1 MSKKTTTAQLTG
13 NRKYFDQ
20 TCLEKAPSGLLVPR
34 PIRSME
40 IINFGGT
47 ANSVIN
53 PKFDGIEVTTTP
65 YYRDLL
71 TDPRRYVLPD
81 YKSNI
86 HFRTVA
92 AKNST
97 DISANDIMLLA
108 QAIKVSTQDV
118 IIINCGLYNID
129 KLLSDLGKKL
139 DGFISKKRVVLWGS
153 QLSPEL
159 AHSDAPANF
168 GAAVAAGQ
176 LVRPGIVVCMRN
188 GLMCTA
194 DDFKTLDEQRRDDDG
209 IAVFDMGG
217 TIEGTWN
224 AAKDTASTVSGVNSF
239 VEQYIR
245 GQLRI
250 VQDLRYKEII
260 RMDSRDLN
268 DLWRTQL
275 VESISI
281 EVRGVI
287 GSDGVKTMSTKN
299 FVIPHGTY
307 TIAETARFLQDNADE
322 HVNNA
327 TVVLL
332 SAMVPLSYGAYNGDA
347 GFNVGYAL
355 MASTM
360 LPPGIY
366 LAANSRLYDPQSTD
380 KDLSNARFMDRRYTK
395 EEEVVYRR
403 AINSYPAKDKV
414 VNLVAQIL
422 GEMTDK
428 QIEDIKYMNPD
439 ALKNWA
445 FNPNFSNPTAA
456 AQKKPLTPAN

>member
-1 MSKKTTTAQLTG
+1 MSKKNTNIEHLSG
-13 NRKYFDQ
+13 NRRFFDPN
-20 TCLEKAPSGLLVPR
+20 CLERAPSGLLVPK
-34 PIRSME
+34 PIKSME

-53 PKFDGIEVTTTP
+53 PKFDGVEVTTFP

-71 TDPRRYVLPD
+71 TDQRRYVLPD
-81 YKSNI
+81 YKDNI
-86 HFRTVA
+86 SFRTVA

-97 DISANDIMLLA
+97 DISENDITLLA
-108 QAIKVSTQDV
+108 QAVKVSNQET
-118 IIINCGLYNID
+118 IIINCGLFNID
-129 KLLSDLGKKL
+129 KLRSNLEKKL
-139 DGFISKKRVVLWGS
+139 EGYISHKKIVLWGS
-153 QLSPEL
+153 MLSPEL

-176 LVRPGIVVCMRN
+176 LIKPGIVVCMRN
-188 GLMCTA
+188 GVMSSTS
-194 DDFKTLDEQRRDDDG
+194 DFRSLAEQRLADDG
-209 IAVFDMGG
+209 IAIFDMGG

-224 AAKDTASTVSGVNSF
+224 AAADTASTVSGVNSF

-245 GQLRI
+245 SQLRI

-275 VESISI
+275 LESISL

-287 GSDGVKTMSTKN
+287 GSDGIKTMNTKN

-307 TIAETARFLQDNADE
+307 TKAETARFVME
-322 HVNNA
+322 HVDAHVKNA
-327 TVVLL
+327 TIVFL

-360 LPPGIY
+360 LPPGVYIS
-366 LAANSRLYDPQSTD
+366 ANSRIYDPASTD
-380 KDLSNARFMDRRYTK
+380 KDLSNARFMNRRYAPD
-395 EEEVVYRR
+395 EEVIYRR

-414 VNLVAQIL
+414 VNLISQIL

-439 ALKNWA
+439 ELKKWA
-445 FNPNFSNPTAA
+445 FNNDFANPSSR
-456 AQKKPLTPAN
+456 K